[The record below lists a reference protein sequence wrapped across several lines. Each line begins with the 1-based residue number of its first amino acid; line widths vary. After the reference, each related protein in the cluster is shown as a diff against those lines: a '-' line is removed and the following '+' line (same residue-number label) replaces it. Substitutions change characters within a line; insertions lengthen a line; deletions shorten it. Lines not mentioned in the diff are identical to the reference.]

1 MKALDLLNTEGT
13 EAGNYFDAILT
24 IGIKGQKALQVKQLF
39 AMERMYENWNDW
51 RVRLGVWLIGKT
63 N

>member
-1 MKALDLLNTEGT
+1 MRTLDLLSTKEMGANS
-13 EAGNYFDAILT
+13 YFDAELT

-51 RVRLGVWLIGKT
+51 RVRLGVWLIERT